1 MGKPKLRWLQSV
13 EERLNNMGVE
23 NWRRKLQDGEQW
35 RTILEEAKSVK
46 DCNARIRSSEFGD

>member
-23 NWRRKLQDGEQW
+23 NWRRKLQDREQ
-35 RTILEEAKSVK
+35 LEEAKSVK